1 MDDRVGPEEG
11 RNTDRKKQL
20 RMAVAVGVGSGLSVA
35 LVVAGLAFAF
45 NAADS
50 SDGKGTSAAG
60 SPSPSDKEADEKYV
74 ANLAF
79 SKCLRA
85 QGVDKFPLPESN
97 GSIRLEASSGIDVNT
112 KEFKKA
118 EETCRKQAPPVGQKQ
133 SRPPD
138 APKIDA
144 SKYVACMR
152 ENGQPDFPEPDE
164 GGMFMGI
171 DLDTPEYKAAQKACV
186 KLMPVLGGPP
196 AANS

>member
-1 MDDRVGPEEG
+1 
-11 RNTDRKKQL
+11 
-20 RMAVAVGVGSGLSVA
+20 MAVAVGVGSGLSVA

-45 NAADS
+45 DSAGS
-50 SDGKGTSAAG
+50 SDGDNKPAGAAA
-60 SPSPSDKEADEKYV
+60 SPSEKVDDEKYI

-85 QGVDKFPLPESN
+85 QGVEKFPLPETN

-112 KEFKKA
+112 KEFKQA

-144 SKYVACMR
+144 TKYVACMR

-171 DLDTPEYKAAQKACV
+171 DLNTPEYKAAQKKCV
-186 KLMPVLGGPP
+186 KFMPVLGGPP
-196 AANS
+196 AATS

>member
-1 MDDRVGPEEG
+1 MDDRVGSAEG
-11 RNTDRKKQL
+11 QGTERKKQL
-20 RMAVAVGVGSGLSVA
+20 RLAVAVGVGSGLAVA

-45 NAADS
+45 DSAGS
-50 SDGKGTSAAG
+50 SDEGKSGTGSAA
-60 SPSPSDKEADEKYV
+60 SPSSKEDNEKYV

-79 SKCLRA
+79 STCLRE
-85 QGVDKFPLPESN
+85 QGVEKFPLPQSN

-112 KEFKKA
+112 PEFKKA
-118 EETCRKQAPPVGQKQ
+118 EEACRKQAPPIGQKQ

-152 ENGQPDFPEPDE
+152 ESGQPDFPEPDE

-171 DLDTPEYKAAQKACV
+171 DLNTPEYKAAQKKCV
-186 KLMPVLGGPP
+186 KFMPVLGGPP
-196 AANS
+196 AGTS